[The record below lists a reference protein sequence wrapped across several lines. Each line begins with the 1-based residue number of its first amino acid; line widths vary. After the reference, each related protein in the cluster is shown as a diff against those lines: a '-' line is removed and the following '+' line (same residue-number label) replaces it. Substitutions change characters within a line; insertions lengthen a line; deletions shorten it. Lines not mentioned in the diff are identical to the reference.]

1 VTIRLTSD
9 EALVLD
15 YLLSRFD
22 TGGDLTKGLVLS
34 DPSERA
40 ALWALA
46 AALERE
52 LPEPFSS
59 DYDRLLAQAQT
70 RLREKF
76 GL

>member
-1 VTIRLTSD
+1 
-9 EALVLD
+9 
-15 YLLSRFD
+15 
-22 TGGDLTKGLVLS
+22 LTKGLVLS